1 MACYSLCWFGKN
13 IMKLKIEHKNLVDY
27 ETCVNEM
34 KKLVESQPDY
44 HSIWVLEHNPVFTI
58 GISEKGIEED
68 KTQNPP
74 LIKTDRGGKITYH
87 GPGQKIFYFILSLKD
102 LPFKPTD
109 LTKNILQ
116 KTSETLNSYGLDNE
130 INLKDPGIYLEKKK
144 LASVGMRIRKNY
156 SYHGLSINFDTNLLT
171 FNTIKPCGLDV
182 KACNL
187 TDYIDISI
195 DELTSD
201 LIDEYKGLIT
211 KKWEILFP
219 QLK

>member
-1 MACYSLCWFGKN
+1 
-13 IMKLKIEHKNLVDY
+13 MKLKIEHKNLVDY

-171 FNTIKPCGLDV
+171 FNTIKPCGLDI

-201 LIDEYKGLIT
+201 LIDKYKGLIT
-211 KKWEILFP
+211 KK
-219 QLK
+219 

>member
-1 MACYSLCWFGKN
+1 M
-13 IMKLKIEHKNLVDY
+13 
-27 ETCVNEM
+27 
-34 KKLVESQPDY
+34 VESQPDY

-130 INLKDPGIYLEKKK
+130 INLKDPEIYLEKKK
-144 LASVGMRIRKNY
+144 LV
-156 SYHGLSINFDTNLLT
+156 
-171 FNTIKPCGLDV
+171 
-182 KACNL
+182 
-187 TDYIDISI
+187 
-195 DELTSD
+195 
-201 LIDEYKGLIT
+201 
-211 KKWEILFP
+211 
-219 QLK
+219 

>member
-1 MACYSLCWFGKN
+1 
-13 IMKLKIEHKNLVDY
+13 MKLKIEHKNLVDY

-201 LIDEYKGLIT
+201 LIDKYKGLIT
-211 KKWEILFP
+211 KK
-219 QLK
+219 

>member
-1 MACYSLCWFGKN
+1 
-13 IMKLKIEHKNLVDY
+13 MKLKIEHKNLVDY

-116 KTSETLNSYGLDNE
+116 KTSETLNSYGLENE

-201 LIDEYKGLIT
+201 LIDKYKGLIT
-211 KKWEILFP
+211 KK
-219 QLK
+219 

>member
-1 MACYSLCWFGKN
+1 
-13 IMKLKIEHKNLVDY
+13 MKLKIEHKNLVDY

-195 DELTSD
+195 DELTFD
-201 LIDEYKGLIT
+201 LIDKYKGLIT
-211 KKWEILFP
+211 KK
-219 QLK
+219 

>member
-1 MACYSLCWFGKN
+1 
-13 IMKLKIEHKNLVDY
+13 MKLKIENKNLVDY

-68 KTQNPP
+68 KTQTPP

-201 LIDEYKGLIT
+201 LIDKV
-211 KKWEILFP
+211 LFE
-219 QLK
+219 KIDETFKS